1 MNLGLGEFV
10 GCDQL
15 QFLIDPSDEEE
26 KNNSGFLTFE
36 KNVKLFWTKK
46 RIESKI
52 LNLKNN

>member
-26 KNNSGFLTFE
+26 KKITVAFE
-36 KNVKLFWTKK
+36 KML
-46 RIESKI
+46 RCLEH
-52 LNLKNN
+52 